1 LGFHGGVAVTLLE
14 AMVALA
20 IVALVAVGGY
30 EITATST
37 RAASAS
43 ASWTIAVSRAESAM
57 DAALTGAPGGDGSVS
72 VAREPYAPGIDQLVV
87 RVPVDGQASY
97 TLRRLVMTESA
108 LALGQ

>member
-1 LGFHGGVAVTLLE
+1 VTLLE

-37 RAASAS
+37 RAAAAS
-43 ASWTIAVSRAESAM
+43 ASWTTAVSRAESAM
-57 DAALTGAPGGDGSVS
+57 DAALAGAPIGDGAVA

-97 TLRRLVMTESA
+97 TLRRLVTTESA
-108 LALGQ
+108 MAFGR